1 MASAGSETDLVSSGH
16 IIKNRWR
23 VLKKIGGGGFGEIYE
38 AQEENSR
45 EKVALKLESTR
56 QSKQVLKMEVAV
68 LRKLQDKEHFCKFL
82 GCGRTEKYNYVVMSL
97 QLSRMN
103 TTSHRIRH
111 ARERTYLCA
120 LVVQGGR
127 LNCAALSLLCH
138 TKTDIV
144 SVNLCHLLRANS
156 CSIVGQGRNLAEL
169 RRSMPRGVFSLS
181 TVVRLSAQMLD
192 AIEAVHDSGFL
203 HRDIKPSNFAM
214 GRGTGTASHTLYLL
228 DFGLA
233 RQYTN
238 TEGEVRPA
246 RPVAGFRGTVRYAS
260 RNAHANRELGRHDD
274 LWSMFY
280 MLVEFASGQLPWRRL
295 KDKEQVGQI
304 KQSYNHLS
312 LARCL
317 PSEYRSFLEH
327 IESCSY
333 PDRPDYGMLR
343 SLIQQAIIRRNIRES
358 DPFDW
363 EAEVVVVEQPQPKQ
377 VPVNKEAKAAAV
389 VPRPSYLD
397 TVGGAVEGTVAVSA
411 TANDVALPAWSRVQR
426 LATRASDHFLE
437 SLDDGRMA
445 EDVARHLYAQG
456 GQKNAAVGQSNSSR
470 GAGTKHGDTNAMAL
484 APRTSK
490 QGFMESSRQRTQQ
503 KPPKVGLTEVGSRAH
518 IPNLRNKSRE
528 NNADARHA
536 AANNNNN
543 HHHGHRLREEFP
555 RATSLPLP
563 TSSRYRSTS
572 ILPNHHQQQQQRR
585 VLLGSTSD
593 LADRSTGD
601 VSAESMAGAT
611 HALALSIA
619 NQGKHPGGSRI
630 CRLNSGSMTQMA
642 GLGLSSQDL
651 PSFVGDDVGGVGSG
665 VGCTS
670 GITPSSENHQP
681 EVFAKGVSKL
691 SRRVSCSP
699 PRQQKQPQQ
708 QQQQNHFN
716 SVRRRRCD
724 SPARW
729 NCSNSNNVGASP
741 TSALQQSVYTLR
753 RLTGPAVRRS
763 VSHTKLDNA
772 CARPDSPFCSWCSPG
787 QQPLPA
793 PLSQHGDMDS
803 PPQPPPPPPVSNFSR
818 PGARS
823 RSSSRSSA
831 QQNML
836 SPRAFLPSTTATA
849 AGDKMTTNLDE
860 NLDENVITDGLL
872 MMRLVT
878 GNGCPSNGCGVGA
891 PSSISP
897 RPPELPVSPTGRG
910 AMAARRRKYRPRG
923 SAVPPPPA
931 LLVGNQTIAAADAC
945 SNSGD
950 RRSVV
955 NSSSADDPTA
965 AALPKSGVMMMVM
978 QRPLQSRQESK
989 GRKEGGMN
997 GGLVAWLKSGPLRLL
1012 AVGFFSGRRA
1022 SEIF

>member
-97 QLSRMN
+97 Q
-103 TTSHRIRH
+103 
-111 ARERTYLCA
+111 
-120 LVVQGGR
+120 
-127 LNCAALSLLCH
+127 
-138 TKTDIV
+138 
-144 SVNLCHLLRANS
+144 
-156 CSIVGQGRNLAEL
+156 GRNLAEL

-181 TVVRLSAQMLD
+181 TVVRLSAQILD

-691 SRRVSCSP
+691 SRRVSSASLSEQQQNGGGGGGDHTPKSGSPSQPQQLHPYWENHHQMGSWRSDRFPRPIPRCSGVARFSCSP

-931 LLVGNQTIAAADAC
+931 LLVGNQTIAAGGTAP
-945 SNSGD
+945 SLLFIQPTP
-950 RRSVV
+950 V
-955 NSSSADDPTA
+955 PTA
-965 AALPKSGVMMMVM
+965 VTGGVSSTVAVQTIQQQPPSPKV
-978 QRPLQSRQESK
+978 E
-989 GRKEGGMN
+989 
-997 GGLVAWLKSGPLRLL
+997 
-1012 AVGFFSGRRA
+1012 
-1022 SEIF
+1022 